1 MTTYAQV
8 AASAGTGY
16 MPPSGLHTGH
26 RGLYHDGTQYIAADD
41 AQLITVSPPSY
52 PNSNLVSLTVPSSHT
67 IPAGWLGC
75 HAHRY
80 PGGGSS
86 AIQIPTATMRS
97 HDYQVSG
104 KSLRWHHINPSNGV
118 FDWSLFDSWV
128 NTWYP
133 TGADL
138 VYTLGFTPSWCAG
151 TVQAYATGKEAYGT
165 GTGAAPTDMQKWADY
180 CSAVATRYLG
190 KIKYYEVWNEHHF
203 TSGFSTYFYADT
215 AAKLAEMTRIASL
228 VIKAIDPTAKI
239 ICSPISKTDST
250 GQTEL
255 TTYLDASCAGLNVA
269 GNTGAAQT
277 AANYV
282 DIIGVHTYEG
292 DVNYG
297 KTIFANMAAIRTI
310 RDARAT
316 TGRPIWNTECGYLNA
331 DKVPDAV
338 KKQRI
343 ARLLAAAACSGASRV
358 LMYSWDNGVMG
369 VMGNDDQISAINFV
383 NQQLAG
389 ETVQFVNYE
398 RGGRLGIKFVSGKTL
413 IV

>member
-1 MTTYAQV
+1 MTTYAQEAV
-8 AASAGTGY
+8 SAGTGY
-16 MPPSGLHTGH
+16 MPATGLHMGH
-26 RGLYHDGTQYIAADD
+26 RGMYHNGTSYITADD
-41 AQLITVSPPSY
+41 TQLLTASPPNY
-52 PNSNLVSLTVPSSHT
+52 PNSNLVSLTVPAAHT
-67 IPAGWLGC
+67 IPPNWLGC

-86 AIQIPTATMRS
+86 AIQVPTAYMRS
-97 HDYQVSG
+97 HDYQVNG
-104 KSLRWHHINPSNGV
+104 KSLRWHHVNPSNGV
-118 FDWSLFDSWV
+118 FDWSLFDYWV

-133 TGADL
+133 TGAQL

-151 TVQAYATGKEAYGT
+151 AVQAYATGKEAYGT

-190 KIKYYEVWNEHHF
+190 KIKYYEVWNEPHF

-316 TGRPIWNTECGYLNA
+316 TGRPIWNTECGYLAA
-331 DKVPDAV
+331 DKVSAAV
-338 KKQRI
+338 KQERI
-343 ARLLAAAACSGASRV
+343 VRLLAAAACSGASRV
-358 LMYSWDNGVMG
+358 LFYSWDNEIMG
-369 VMGNDDQISAINFV
+369 VGSEPAAASAISDLLQKLAGKTISFV
-383 NQQLAG
+383 NC
-389 ETVQFVNYE
+389 E
-398 RGGRLGIKFVSGKTL
+398 RGGRLGIKMTNGDGYIF
-413 IV
+413 